1 MMDLLQSDTGKRNA
15 YAMIN
20 PVGMKHGGS
29 GFLVGTVIS
38 CDDVTDNTELEL
50 ADSNTETNSAAAAM
64 WGWWCPY
71 AGLGIY
77 PL

>member
-50 ADSNTETNSAAAAM
+50 ADSNTELILRPILQLLPCGDGGVPMQA
-64 WGWWCPY
+64 
-71 AGLGIY
+71 
-77 PL
+77 